1 MRQLFLKEREKLQKI
16 LGNKKA
22 YFIFVMPAFI
32 IYLLLAFVP
41 IVMSGYYSLL
51 KWDGIGQKAFIGL
64 ENYVGLF
71 KDEAFLMAARN
82 SLILAIASV
91 IGQLIP
97 ALFFALVLAR
107 KVRGE
112 RIFRT
117 IYFIPVLLSTVVI
130 GQLFLKIYNPEYGAL
145 NAILSVFGIKG
156 RDWLGDS
163 NLALA
168 SAFFPIIWQYIGYHM
183 LILYTGIKSVPAD
196 VYEAAQIDGANEIQT
211 AFHITMPLIKSTMK
225 VSITF
230 AITGS
235 LKLFDLIWVLTK
247 GGPIHAT
254 EVPSTLMYTS
264 IFSRMEYG
272 RGSAMAIFIVL
283 ECLLFYFLIEKF
295 FKVENFTY

>member
-1 MRQLFLKEREKLQKI
+1 MQKI

-22 YFIFVMPAFI
+22 YFIFVVPAFI
-32 IYLLLAFVP
+32 IYLLLAFIP
-41 IVMSGYYSLL
+41 IMMSGYYSTLQ
-51 KWDGIGQKAFIGL
+51 WDGIGQKVFIGL
-64 ENYVGLF
+64 KNYADIF
-71 KDEAFLMAARN
+71 KDEAFLISARN
-82 SLILAIASV
+82 SLILAVASV

-107 KVRGE
+107 KIRGE
-112 RIFRT
+112 RVFRT

-156 RDWLGDS
+156 QDWLGDK
-163 NLALA
+163 NFALA

-196 VYEAAQIDGANEIQT
+196 VYEAAQIDGANERQI

-235 LKLFDLIWVLTK
+235 LKMFDLIWVLTK
-247 GGPIHAT
+247 GGPLHAT